1 MTTLPP
7 KFTLRPVAWTD
18 LEAVAQLTVEVCT
31 AEGDPSMATTP
42 ADLLHWWKAP
52 GFILEKDAWVVTAP
66 DGRVVGYEEFFN
78 RHVHVSLNG
87 DGYVHP
93 DFKGLGIG
101 TTLLRCLDER
111 AQAEISQVEPDL
123 RVFIRNGMAIDDKT
137 AREMHEAEGYRSIRF
152 SWRMEITLETA
163 PQPACWPSGVELRPY
178 DFDQHDR
185 HVYLAHEEAFRDHW
199 GHTPHPYEF
208 WQGRMH
214 GQEDFDPTLWFIAW
228 DGDEVAGYSLCRF
241 RNGIGWVNTLG
252 VRRAWRK
259 QGLGMALLQH
269 SFGEFYKRGEKVI
282 GLGVDASNPTGATRL
297 YERAGMHVASEFVI
311 YEKEY
316 RAGRELEE

>member
-1 MTTLPP
+1 
-7 KFTLRPVAWTD
+7 
-18 LEAVAQLTVEVCT
+18 
-31 AEGDPSMATTP
+31 MATTP
-42 ADLLHWWKAP
+42 SDLYYWWKAP
-52 GFILEKDAWVVTAP
+52 GFILEKDAWVVIAP

-78 RHVHVSLNG
+78 RHAHVSLNG

-111 AQAEISQVEPDL
+111 AQVEIAQAEPGL

-137 AREMHEAEGYRSIRF
+137 AREMHAAEGYRPIRF
-152 SWRMEITLETA
+152 NWRMEITLEAA
-163 PQPACWPSGVELRPY
+163 PQPASWPSGAELRPY
-178 DFDQHDR
+178 DLDQHD
-185 HVYLAHEEAFRDHW
+185 HQVYLAHEEAFRDHW
-199 GHTPHPYEF
+199 GYTPHPYEF
-208 WQGRMH
+208 WQGNMH
-214 GQEDFDPTLWFIAW
+214 GREDFDPTLWFIAW
-228 DGDEVAGYSLCRF
+228 AGDEVAGYSLCRF

-297 YERAGMHVASEFVI
+297 YERAGMQVASEFVI

-316 RAGRELEE
+316 RPGREVDPETADN